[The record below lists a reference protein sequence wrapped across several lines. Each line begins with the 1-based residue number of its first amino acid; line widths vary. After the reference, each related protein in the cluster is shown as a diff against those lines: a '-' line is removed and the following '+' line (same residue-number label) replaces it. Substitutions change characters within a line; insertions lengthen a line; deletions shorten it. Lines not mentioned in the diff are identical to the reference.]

1 VTLLFPPNV
10 PQRGVD
16 QVGDV
21 VVFHIGD
28 PVQRHSDD
36 ARHQTVLFIG
46 IPAHRNMDAAS
57 SGCENPLE
65 RCRSLQYAFQT
76 AATVFFDK

>member
-1 VTLLFPPNV
+1 VTLLLPQNM

-21 VVFHIGD
+21 AVFHIED
-28 PVQRHSDD
+28 PEDEVQRHSDD

-46 IPAHRNMDAAS
+46 IPAHRNVDAAS

-65 RCRSLQYAFQT
+65 RC
-76 AATVFFDK
+76 